1 MSSHLTEKYKE
12 EVNLFEEYS
21 KEVQADYLAA
31 KNRGDVQA
39 AEQLLG
45 KLDNLDLERPKIDQR
60 FQDAQK
66 QRKGELIQ
74 GIASG
79 DLITD
84 KSKPFK
90 SYQVDFDPSGM
101 GSYGSSESFT
111 EVKKTFNAKKAKAA
125 LSELFEVP
133 ENKVD
138 VESGLGT
145 GITTKLDLLREPD
158 AMEYYLKETLKYP
171 TVIRQVIN
179 GKPNFIVEEK
189 NDKQESKYKVVFPSG
204 IQGAD
209 VAGFLAAETLPTAAS
224 IVGGIGGGIA
234 GAPAGP
240 VGAGA
245 GAVAGSAGAYGV
257 TSSSQDAIARA
268 AMDVP
273 VNYREILSRRGKEAA
288 LGAGIDI
295 LTLGMGSKLGAGKIG
310 RTGIDNAVTSNL
322 KEAEELLAKKG
333 YQVTTPLG
341 YTKGTEGGI
350 YERGIAGGFL
360 KMDVGKKMQRVQKT
374 AAEFQEALTKGAPV
388 TNKIESVDMIRKNL
402 EDTANLLSSKEARLA
417 GMPKEFVDRK
427 VAQIMPDKTNL
438 VEAGKG
444 ISQVLTRGKE
454 IVRQAKETEF
464 NNFVNTV
471 NQAGVIQ
478 TPEELA
484 AVLAPIVAQSGLG
497 KNPGVDKIFTALA
510 NAPAD
515 RQAAAQLRFEIQQI
529 QAAGGEVPA
538 EKITR
543 LRDLE
548 EYSQPF
554 DAVRS
559 RNLIQNLQNQVEK
572 DAFGNTKA
580 DVVVSEATRAVRG
593 NFEDKLKS
601 AGLTGEWDKFKEAY
615 TDYASYQKGQI
626 GKMITDNFGD
636 LAIAPEKIVAN
647 ALSDTKATNDVFNAI
662 KASGDVEGEAFLRD
676 TLQKA
681 YLEKAGITSKSGL
694 PVQKVDFQDEM
705 IDVLW
710 GDAAPRMKSTL
721 TDLKQ
726 TLYDAN
732 VKVAQIKPEDA
743 ERLLQV
749 MPINERKQLIEGIKD
764 KAVVQQKYDNMLKNE
779 IIQKVKKGDYSL
791 TDNIIFGEA
800 LLDAKPSDV
809 AEIFNQMTPK
819 MKQDT
824 GADMAAAFFKRFETV
839 DPKFEIKSSSVV
851 GDYAGTK
858 LWDTLAVQKELGN
871 WKRGKGG
878 APKWVSNIDIMTGS
892 PEMADEIIAFSRIA
906 EANRPLGNAEFM
918 NLRGLG
924 STTGIKLYTT
934 LEYPIHKML
943 AVAYGSNKLKPLLRF
958 MNKNIGEAEQAK
970 AMQDMIRGIVT
981 TRTGIQSAIQ
991 QSQSDPEFSEQFQTI
1006 MLKVGEDIKREKQEK
1021 SR

>member
-1 MSSHLTEKYKE
+1 MSSPLTEKYKE

-273 VNYREILSRRGKEAA
+273 VNYKEILSRRGKEAA

-464 NNFVNTV
+464 NNFANTA

-484 AVLAPIVAQSGLG
+484 AVLSPIVAQSGLG
-497 KNPGVDKIFTALA
+497 KNLGVDKIFTALA

-515 RQAAAQLRFEIQQI
+515 QQAAAQLRFEIQQI

-601 AGLTGEWDKFKEAY
+601 VGLTGEWDKFKEAY
-615 TDYASYQKGQI
+615 TDYAAYQKGQI

-647 ALSDTKATNDVFNAI
+647 ALSDTKATNDVFNSI

-819 MKQDT
+819 MRQDT

-839 DPKFEIKSSSVV
+839 DPKFEIKSSSVA

-878 APKWVSNIDIMTGS
+878 APKWVSNVDIMTGS

-924 STTGIKLYTT
+924 SPTGIKIYTT
-934 LEYPIHKML
+934 LEYPMHKML